1 MSKDRLVFNVHPG
14 QKEVMHFKSR
24 FKVIVAGR
32 RWGKSKLAAVSL
44 VQAAASRA
52 KSLVWYVA
60 PTYGMCKSIMWPDLI
75 EIIPKKWIRK
85 SNETIQFIELVNG
98 SRIELKG
105 CDKPDSLRGVGLHFL
120 VIDEAQDIKKETWT
134 TVLRPTLSDKQG
146 GALIIG
152 TPKGFN
158 WLYDVYQEGQKPV
171 NRKNGLWA
179 SWQFPTMTSPF
190 IPPEEIEAAKRD
202 MDEKVFNQEFNAC
215 HLPNTQV
222 RLFDGTSKAIS
233 ELKAGDKLNYLNDF
247 GGLEEIKVLDGGYTG
262 VKDVIEV
269 TLENG
274 ETFSASYNHK
284 VKNTELGQVQLKDVD
299 CLEYTPLINNFS
311 TREEKLAALVGYITG
326 DGNITKRERQN
337 GSVYYQGAVYS
348 NVKED
353 MERILADLKSCGFCP
368 NASITV
374 KKNNGVRKDG
384 YQIQFSHYDSQE
396 LVKLGTPFGPK
407 TSQEFTVPEWILYG
421 SNQVKKAYISALFGA
436 EGDSP
441 KFNAKSKTNH
451 TIKMIMCKKQGF
463 SGHKFFNQLQEMLQ
477 SLGVKATIDIKNN
490 NGYETANLYSATS
503 LESSIDF
510 FEKVGYTYACQKSV
524 KAWLAIHYYK
534 CYKQKAAQRQKI
546 VLEYL
551 SGTKVVDLVSKYN
564 ISRQVIYNL
573 IRTHKNKGI
582 INSGHD
588 FPSYQEWLANRW
600 NQEKQILKLVVVK
613 KELKPQQAVYN
624 IKVSSSDSSYVLDSG
639 LLNYNC
645 FETMTGRVYFPFD
658 RRIHTGS
665 MYKFVP
671 NKPIFVGM
679 DFNVTPMTAVILQP
693 QYNGELWAVD
703 EIVLHNSSTTE
714 MADEIERRYW
724 RYMNQISIFPDPAAN
739 YRNSSRGETDIDILR
754 QKGFKKIYF
763 RKKHPAVQDRINA
776 VNKMLKSAD
785 STVRLFIN
793 DNCKHLIDSFEQ
805 TLYKENS
812 KEVDKTQNKEH
823 ITDAI
828 GYCIEY
834 TNPVRSNI
842 HIAMSI

>member
-233 ELKAGDKLNYLNDF
+233 ELKAGDKLNYLNDS
-247 GGLEEIKVLDGGYTG
+247 GVLEEIKVLDGGYTG
-262 VKDVIEV
+262 VKDIIEV

-284 VKNTELGQVQLKDVD
+284 VKNTELGQVQLKDAEY
-299 CLEYTPLINNFS
+299 LEYTPIGISAGSRAEYYWLKNRYVMS
-311 TREEKLAALVGYITG
+311 KKQAR
-326 DGNITKRERQN
+326 NITNQ
-337 GSVYYQGAVYS
+337 SA
-348 NVKED
+348 
-353 MERILADLKSCGFCP
+353 
-368 NASITV
+368 
-374 KKNNGVRKDG
+374 
-384 YQIQFSHYDSQE
+384 
-396 LVKLGTPFGPK
+396 PFV
-407 TSQEFTVPEWILYG
+407 E
-421 SNQVKKAYISALFGA
+421 
-436 EGDSP
+436 
-441 KFNAKSKTNH
+441 
-451 TIKMIMCKKQGF
+451 
-463 SGHKFFNQLQEMLQ
+463 
-477 SLGVKATIDIKNN
+477 
-490 NGYETANLYSATS
+490 YE
-503 LESSIDF
+503 
-510 FEKVGYTYACQKSV
+510 
-524 KAWLAIHYYK
+524 
-534 CYKQKAAQRQKI
+534 
-546 VLEYL
+546 
-551 SGTKVVDLVSKYN
+551 
-564 ISRQVIYNL
+564 
-573 IRTHKNKGI
+573 
-582 INSGHD
+582 
-588 FPSYQEWLANRW
+588 EWLAQRW
-600 NQEKQILKLVVVK
+600 NKFTRTLKLLIIK
-613 KELKPQQAVYN
+613 KELKPQQEVYN
-624 IKVSSSDSSYVLDSG
+624 IKVSSPDSSYVLDSG

-665 MYKFVP
+665 MYKFAP

>member
-75 EIIPKKWIRK
+75 EIIPKKWIKK

-233 ELKAGDKLNYLNDF
+233 ELKAGDKLNYLNDS
-247 GGLEEIKVLDGGYTG
+247 GVLEEIKVLDGGYTG
-262 VKDVIEV
+262 VKDIIEV

-284 VKNTELGQVQLKDVD
+284 VKNTELGQVQLKDAEY
-299 CLEYTPLINNFS
+299 LEYTPIGISAGSRAEYYWLKNRYVMS
-311 TREEKLAALVGYITG
+311 KKQAH
-326 DGNITKRERQN
+326 NIT
-337 GSVYYQGAVYS
+337 
-348 NVKED
+348 
-353 MERILADLKSCGFCP
+353 
-368 NASITV
+368 
-374 KKNNGVRKDG
+374 
-384 YQIQFSHYDSQE
+384 SQSA
-396 LVKLGTPFGPK
+396 PFV
-407 TSQEFTVPEWILYG
+407 E
-421 SNQVKKAYISALFGA
+421 
-436 EGDSP
+436 
-441 KFNAKSKTNH
+441 
-451 TIKMIMCKKQGF
+451 
-463 SGHKFFNQLQEMLQ
+463 
-477 SLGVKATIDIKNN
+477 
-490 NGYETANLYSATS
+490 YE
-503 LESSIDF
+503 
-510 FEKVGYTYACQKSV
+510 
-524 KAWLAIHYYK
+524 
-534 CYKQKAAQRQKI
+534 
-546 VLEYL
+546 
-551 SGTKVVDLVSKYN
+551 
-564 ISRQVIYNL
+564 
-573 IRTHKNKGI
+573 
-582 INSGHD
+582 
-588 FPSYQEWLANRW
+588 EWLAQRW
-600 NQEKQILKLVVVK
+600 NKFTRTLKLLIIK
-613 KELKPQQAVYN
+613 KELKPRQEVYN

>member
-60 PTYGMCKSIMWPDLI
+60 PTYGMCKSIMWLDLI

-233 ELKAGDKLNYLNDF
+233 ELKAGDKLNYLNDS
-247 GGLEEIKVLDGGYTG
+247 GVLEEIKVLDGGYTG
-262 VKDVIEV
+262 VKDIIEV

-284 VKNTELGQVQLKDVD
+284 VKNTELGQVQLKDAEY
-299 CLEYTPLINNFS
+299 LEYTPIGIPAGSRAEYYWLKNRYVMS
-311 TREEKLAALVGYITG
+311 KKQAR
-326 DGNITKRERQN
+326 NITNQ
-337 GSVYYQGAVYS
+337 SA
-348 NVKED
+348 
-353 MERILADLKSCGFCP
+353 
-368 NASITV
+368 
-374 KKNNGVRKDG
+374 
-384 YQIQFSHYDSQE
+384 
-396 LVKLGTPFGPK
+396 PFV
-407 TSQEFTVPEWILYG
+407 E
-421 SNQVKKAYISALFGA
+421 
-436 EGDSP
+436 
-441 KFNAKSKTNH
+441 
-451 TIKMIMCKKQGF
+451 
-463 SGHKFFNQLQEMLQ
+463 
-477 SLGVKATIDIKNN
+477 
-490 NGYETANLYSATS
+490 YE
-503 LESSIDF
+503 
-510 FEKVGYTYACQKSV
+510 
-524 KAWLAIHYYK
+524 
-534 CYKQKAAQRQKI
+534 
-546 VLEYL
+546 
-551 SGTKVVDLVSKYN
+551 
-564 ISRQVIYNL
+564 
-573 IRTHKNKGI
+573 
-582 INSGHD
+582 
-588 FPSYQEWLANRW
+588 EWLAQRW
-600 NQEKQILKLVVVK
+600 NKFTRTLKLLIIK
-613 KELKPQQAVYN
+613 KELKPQQEVYN
-624 IKVSSSDSSYVLDSG
+624 IKVSSPDSSYVLDSG

-703 EIVLHNSSTTE
+703 EIFLYNSSTTE

>member
-32 RWGKSKLAAVSL
+32 RWGKSKLAAVTL

-233 ELKAGDKLNYLNDF
+233 ELKAGDKLNYLNDS
-247 GGLEEIKVLDGGYTG
+247 GVLEEIKVLDGGYTG
-262 VKDVIEV
+262 VKDIIEV

-284 VKNTELGQVQLKDVD
+284 VKNTELGQVQLKDAEY
-299 CLEYTPLINNFS
+299 LEYTPIGISAGSRAEYCWLKNRYVMS
-311 TREEKLAALVGYITG
+311 KKQAR
-326 DGNITKRERQN
+326 NITNQ
-337 GSVYYQGAVYS
+337 SA
-348 NVKED
+348 
-353 MERILADLKSCGFCP
+353 
-368 NASITV
+368 
-374 KKNNGVRKDG
+374 
-384 YQIQFSHYDSQE
+384 
-396 LVKLGTPFGPK
+396 PFV
-407 TSQEFTVPEWILYG
+407 E
-421 SNQVKKAYISALFGA
+421 
-436 EGDSP
+436 
-441 KFNAKSKTNH
+441 
-451 TIKMIMCKKQGF
+451 
-463 SGHKFFNQLQEMLQ
+463 
-477 SLGVKATIDIKNN
+477 
-490 NGYETANLYSATS
+490 YE
-503 LESSIDF
+503 
-510 FEKVGYTYACQKSV
+510 
-524 KAWLAIHYYK
+524 
-534 CYKQKAAQRQKI
+534 
-546 VLEYL
+546 
-551 SGTKVVDLVSKYN
+551 
-564 ISRQVIYNL
+564 
-573 IRTHKNKGI
+573 
-582 INSGHD
+582 
-588 FPSYQEWLANRW
+588 EWLAQRW
-600 NQEKQILKLVVVK
+600 NKFTRTLKLLIIK
-613 KELKPQQAVYN
+613 KELKPQQEVYN
-624 IKVSSSDSSYVLDSG
+624 IKVSSPDSSYVLDSG

>member
-146 GALIIG
+146 DALIIG

-233 ELKAGDKLNYLNDF
+233 ELKAGDKLNYLNDS
-247 GGLEEIKVLDGGYTG
+247 GVLEEIKVLDGGYTG
-262 VKDVIEV
+262 VKDIIEV

-284 VKNTELGQVQLKDVD
+284 VKNTELGQVQLKDAEY
-299 CLEYTPLINNFS
+299 LEYTPIGISAGSRAEYYWLKNRYVMS
-311 TREEKLAALVGYITG
+311 KKQAR
-326 DGNITKRERQN
+326 NITNQ
-337 GSVYYQGAVYS
+337 SA
-348 NVKED
+348 
-353 MERILADLKSCGFCP
+353 
-368 NASITV
+368 
-374 KKNNGVRKDG
+374 
-384 YQIQFSHYDSQE
+384 
-396 LVKLGTPFGPK
+396 PFV
-407 TSQEFTVPEWILYG
+407 E
-421 SNQVKKAYISALFGA
+421 
-436 EGDSP
+436 
-441 KFNAKSKTNH
+441 
-451 TIKMIMCKKQGF
+451 
-463 SGHKFFNQLQEMLQ
+463 
-477 SLGVKATIDIKNN
+477 
-490 NGYETANLYSATS
+490 YE
-503 LESSIDF
+503 
-510 FEKVGYTYACQKSV
+510 
-524 KAWLAIHYYK
+524 
-534 CYKQKAAQRQKI
+534 
-546 VLEYL
+546 
-551 SGTKVVDLVSKYN
+551 
-564 ISRQVIYNL
+564 
-573 IRTHKNKGI
+573 
-582 INSGHD
+582 
-588 FPSYQEWLANRW
+588 EWLAQRW
-600 NQEKQILKLVVVK
+600 NKFTRTLKLLIIK
-613 KELKPQQAVYN
+613 KELKPQQEVYN
-624 IKVSSSDSSYVLDSG
+624 IKVSSPDSSYVLDSG

>member
-60 PTYGMCKSIMWPDLI
+60 PTYGMCKSIMWSDLI

-262 VKDVIEV
+262 VKDIIEV

-274 ETFSASYNHK
+274 EIFSASYNHK
-284 VKNTELGQVQLKDVD
+284 VKNTELGQVQLKDAEY
-299 CLEYTPLINNFS
+299 LEYTPIGISAGSRAEYYWLKNRYVMS
-311 TREEKLAALVGYITG
+311 KKQAR
-326 DGNITKRERQN
+326 NITNQ
-337 GSVYYQGAVYS
+337 SA
-348 NVKED
+348 
-353 MERILADLKSCGFCP
+353 
-368 NASITV
+368 
-374 KKNNGVRKDG
+374 
-384 YQIQFSHYDSQE
+384 
-396 LVKLGTPFGPK
+396 PFV
-407 TSQEFTVPEWILYG
+407 E
-421 SNQVKKAYISALFGA
+421 
-436 EGDSP
+436 
-441 KFNAKSKTNH
+441 
-451 TIKMIMCKKQGF
+451 
-463 SGHKFFNQLQEMLQ
+463 
-477 SLGVKATIDIKNN
+477 
-490 NGYETANLYSATS
+490 YE
-503 LESSIDF
+503 
-510 FEKVGYTYACQKSV
+510 
-524 KAWLAIHYYK
+524 
-534 CYKQKAAQRQKI
+534 
-546 VLEYL
+546 
-551 SGTKVVDLVSKYN
+551 
-564 ISRQVIYNL
+564 
-573 IRTHKNKGI
+573 
-582 INSGHD
+582 
-588 FPSYQEWLANRW
+588 EWLAQRW
-600 NQEKQILKLVVVK
+600 NKFTRTLKLLIIK
-613 KELKPQQAVYN
+613 KELKPQQEVYN
-624 IKVSSSDSSYVLDSG
+624 IKVSSPDSSYVLDSG

-703 EIVLHNSSTTE
+703 EIVLHNSSTIE

>member
-75 EIIPKKWIRK
+75 EIIPKKWIKK

-233 ELKAGDKLNYLNDF
+233 ELKAGDKLNYLNDS
-247 GGLEEIKVLDGGYTG
+247 GVLEEIKVLDGGYTG
-262 VKDVIEV
+262 VKDIIEV

-284 VKNTELGQVQLKDVD
+284 VKNTELGQVQLKDAEY
-299 CLEYTPLINNFS
+299 LEYTPIGISAGSRAEYYWLKNRYVMS
-311 TREEKLAALVGYITG
+311 KKQAR
-326 DGNITKRERQN
+326 NITNQ
-337 GSVYYQGAVYS
+337 SA
-348 NVKED
+348 
-353 MERILADLKSCGFCP
+353 
-368 NASITV
+368 
-374 KKNNGVRKDG
+374 
-384 YQIQFSHYDSQE
+384 
-396 LVKLGTPFGPK
+396 PFV
-407 TSQEFTVPEWILYG
+407 E
-421 SNQVKKAYISALFGA
+421 
-436 EGDSP
+436 
-441 KFNAKSKTNH
+441 
-451 TIKMIMCKKQGF
+451 
-463 SGHKFFNQLQEMLQ
+463 
-477 SLGVKATIDIKNN
+477 
-490 NGYETANLYSATS
+490 YE
-503 LESSIDF
+503 
-510 FEKVGYTYACQKSV
+510 
-524 KAWLAIHYYK
+524 
-534 CYKQKAAQRQKI
+534 
-546 VLEYL
+546 
-551 SGTKVVDLVSKYN
+551 
-564 ISRQVIYNL
+564 
-573 IRTHKNKGI
+573 
-582 INSGHD
+582 
-588 FPSYQEWLANRW
+588 EWLAQRW
-600 NQEKQILKLVVVK
+600 NKFTRTLKLLIIK
-613 KELKPQQAVYN
+613 KELKPQQEVYN
-624 IKVSSSDSSYVLDSG
+624 IKVSSPDSSYVLDSG

>member
-75 EIIPKKWIRK
+75 EIIPKKWIKK

-262 VKDVIEV
+262 VKDIIEV

-284 VKNTELGQVQLKDVD
+284 VKNTELGQVQLKDAEY
-299 CLEYTPLINNFS
+299 LEYTPIGISAGSRAEYYWLKNRYVMS
-311 TREEKLAALVGYITG
+311 KKQAH
-326 DGNITKRERQN
+326 NIT
-337 GSVYYQGAVYS
+337 
-348 NVKED
+348 
-353 MERILADLKSCGFCP
+353 
-368 NASITV
+368 
-374 KKNNGVRKDG
+374 
-384 YQIQFSHYDSQE
+384 SQSA
-396 LVKLGTPFGPK
+396 PFV
-407 TSQEFTVPEWILYG
+407 E
-421 SNQVKKAYISALFGA
+421 
-436 EGDSP
+436 
-441 KFNAKSKTNH
+441 
-451 TIKMIMCKKQGF
+451 
-463 SGHKFFNQLQEMLQ
+463 
-477 SLGVKATIDIKNN
+477 
-490 NGYETANLYSATS
+490 YE
-503 LESSIDF
+503 
-510 FEKVGYTYACQKSV
+510 
-524 KAWLAIHYYK
+524 
-534 CYKQKAAQRQKI
+534 
-546 VLEYL
+546 
-551 SGTKVVDLVSKYN
+551 
-564 ISRQVIYNL
+564 
-573 IRTHKNKGI
+573 
-582 INSGHD
+582 
-588 FPSYQEWLANRW
+588 EWLAQRW
-600 NQEKQILKLVVVK
+600 NKFTRTLKLLIIK
-613 KELKPQQAVYN
+613 KELKPRQEVYN

>member
-233 ELKAGDKLNYLNDF
+233 ELKAGDKLNYLNDS
-247 GGLEEIKVLDGGYTG
+247 GVLEEIKVLDGGYTG
-262 VKDVIEV
+262 VKDIIEV

-284 VKNTELGQVQLKDVD
+284 VKNTELGQVQLKDAEY
-299 CLEYTPLINNFS
+299 LEYTPIGISAGSRAEYYWLKNRYVMS
-311 TREEKLAALVGYITG
+311 KKQAR
-326 DGNITKRERQN
+326 NITNQ
-337 GSVYYQGAVYS
+337 SA
-348 NVKED
+348 
-353 MERILADLKSCGFCP
+353 
-368 NASITV
+368 
-374 KKNNGVRKDG
+374 
-384 YQIQFSHYDSQE
+384 
-396 LVKLGTPFGPK
+396 PFV
-407 TSQEFTVPEWILYG
+407 E
-421 SNQVKKAYISALFGA
+421 
-436 EGDSP
+436 
-441 KFNAKSKTNH
+441 
-451 TIKMIMCKKQGF
+451 
-463 SGHKFFNQLQEMLQ
+463 
-477 SLGVKATIDIKNN
+477 
-490 NGYETANLYSATS
+490 YE
-503 LESSIDF
+503 
-510 FEKVGYTYACQKSV
+510 
-524 KAWLAIHYYK
+524 
-534 CYKQKAAQRQKI
+534 
-546 VLEYL
+546 
-551 SGTKVVDLVSKYN
+551 
-564 ISRQVIYNL
+564 
-573 IRTHKNKGI
+573 
-582 INSGHD
+582 
-588 FPSYQEWLANRW
+588 EWLAQRW
-600 NQEKQILKLVVVK
+600 NKFTRTLKLLIIK
-613 KELKPQQAVYN
+613 KELKPQQEVYN
-624 IKVSSSDSSYVLDSG
+624 IKVSSPDSSYVLDSG

-703 EIVLHNSSTTE
+703 EIVLHNSSTIE

>member
-120 VIDEAQDIKKETWT
+120 VIDEAQDVKKETWT

-233 ELKAGDKLNYLNDF
+233 ELKAGDKLNYLNDS
-247 GGLEEIKVLDGGYTG
+247 GVLEEIKVLDGGYTG
-262 VKDVIEV
+262 VKDIIEV

-284 VKNTELGQVQLKDVD
+284 VKNTELGQVQLKDAEY
-299 CLEYTPLINNFS
+299 LEYTPIGISAGSRAEYYWLKNRYVMS
-311 TREEKLAALVGYITG
+311 KKQAR
-326 DGNITKRERQN
+326 NITNQ
-337 GSVYYQGAVYS
+337 SA
-348 NVKED
+348 
-353 MERILADLKSCGFCP
+353 
-368 NASITV
+368 
-374 KKNNGVRKDG
+374 
-384 YQIQFSHYDSQE
+384 
-396 LVKLGTPFGPK
+396 PFV
-407 TSQEFTVPEWILYG
+407 E
-421 SNQVKKAYISALFGA
+421 
-436 EGDSP
+436 
-441 KFNAKSKTNH
+441 
-451 TIKMIMCKKQGF
+451 
-463 SGHKFFNQLQEMLQ
+463 
-477 SLGVKATIDIKNN
+477 
-490 NGYETANLYSATS
+490 YE
-503 LESSIDF
+503 
-510 FEKVGYTYACQKSV
+510 
-524 KAWLAIHYYK
+524 
-534 CYKQKAAQRQKI
+534 
-546 VLEYL
+546 
-551 SGTKVVDLVSKYN
+551 
-564 ISRQVIYNL
+564 
-573 IRTHKNKGI
+573 
-582 INSGHD
+582 
-588 FPSYQEWLANRW
+588 EWLAQRW
-600 NQEKQILKLVVVK
+600 NKFTRTLKLLIIK
-613 KELKPQQAVYN
+613 KELKPQQEVYN
-624 IKVSSSDSSYVLDSG
+624 IKVSSPDSSYVLDSG

>member
-233 ELKAGDKLNYLNDF
+233 ELKAGDKLNYLNDS
-247 GGLEEIKVLDGGYTG
+247 GVLEEIKVLDGGYTG
-262 VKDVIEV
+262 VKDIIEV

-274 ETFSASYNHK
+274 EIFSASYNHK
-284 VKNTELGQVQLKDVD
+284 VKNTELGQVQLKDAEY
-299 CLEYTPLINNFS
+299 LEYTPIGISAGSRAEYYWLKNRYVMS
-311 TREEKLAALVGYITG
+311 KKQAR
-326 DGNITKRERQN
+326 NITNQ
-337 GSVYYQGAVYS
+337 SA
-348 NVKED
+348 
-353 MERILADLKSCGFCP
+353 
-368 NASITV
+368 
-374 KKNNGVRKDG
+374 
-384 YQIQFSHYDSQE
+384 
-396 LVKLGTPFGPK
+396 PFV
-407 TSQEFTVPEWILYG
+407 E
-421 SNQVKKAYISALFGA
+421 
-436 EGDSP
+436 
-441 KFNAKSKTNH
+441 
-451 TIKMIMCKKQGF
+451 
-463 SGHKFFNQLQEMLQ
+463 
-477 SLGVKATIDIKNN
+477 
-490 NGYETANLYSATS
+490 YE
-503 LESSIDF
+503 
-510 FEKVGYTYACQKSV
+510 
-524 KAWLAIHYYK
+524 
-534 CYKQKAAQRQKI
+534 
-546 VLEYL
+546 
-551 SGTKVVDLVSKYN
+551 
-564 ISRQVIYNL
+564 
-573 IRTHKNKGI
+573 
-582 INSGHD
+582 
-588 FPSYQEWLANRW
+588 EWLAQRW
-600 NQEKQILKLVVVK
+600 NKFTRTLKLLIIK
-613 KELKPQQAVYN
+613 KELKPQQEVYN
-624 IKVSSSDSSYVLDSG
+624 IKVSSPDSSYVLDSG

>member
-233 ELKAGDKLNYLNDF
+233 ELKAGDKLNYLNDS
-247 GGLEEIKVLDGGYTG
+247 GVLEEIKVLDGGYTG
-262 VKDVIEV
+262 VKDIIEV

-284 VKNTELGQVQLKDVD
+284 VKNTELGQVQLKDAEY
-299 CLEYTPLINNFS
+299 LEYTPIGISAGSRAEYYWLKNRYVMS
-311 TREEKLAALVGYITG
+311 KKQAH
-326 DGNITKRERQN
+326 NIT
-337 GSVYYQGAVYS
+337 
-348 NVKED
+348 
-353 MERILADLKSCGFCP
+353 
-368 NASITV
+368 
-374 KKNNGVRKDG
+374 
-384 YQIQFSHYDSQE
+384 SQSA
-396 LVKLGTPFGPK
+396 PFV
-407 TSQEFTVPEWILYG
+407 E
-421 SNQVKKAYISALFGA
+421 
-436 EGDSP
+436 
-441 KFNAKSKTNH
+441 
-451 TIKMIMCKKQGF
+451 
-463 SGHKFFNQLQEMLQ
+463 
-477 SLGVKATIDIKNN
+477 
-490 NGYETANLYSATS
+490 YE
-503 LESSIDF
+503 
-510 FEKVGYTYACQKSV
+510 
-524 KAWLAIHYYK
+524 
-534 CYKQKAAQRQKI
+534 
-546 VLEYL
+546 
-551 SGTKVVDLVSKYN
+551 
-564 ISRQVIYNL
+564 
-573 IRTHKNKGI
+573 
-582 INSGHD
+582 
-588 FPSYQEWLANRW
+588 EWLAQRW
-600 NQEKQILKLVVVK
+600 NKFTRTLKLLIIK
-613 KELKPQQAVYN
+613 KELKPRQEVYN

-671 NKPIFVGM
+671 NKSIFVGM

>member
-233 ELKAGDKLNYLNDF
+233 ELKAGDKLNYLNDS
-247 GGLEEIKVLDGGYTG
+247 GVLEEIKVLDGGYTG
-262 VKDVIEV
+262 VKDIIEV

-284 VKNTELGQVQLKDVD
+284 VKNTELGQVQLKDAEY
-299 CLEYTPLINNFS
+299 LEYTPIGISAGSRAEYYWLKNRYVMS
-311 TREEKLAALVGYITG
+311 KKQAR
-326 DGNITKRERQN
+326 NITNQ
-337 GSVYYQGAVYS
+337 SA
-348 NVKED
+348 
-353 MERILADLKSCGFCP
+353 
-368 NASITV
+368 
-374 KKNNGVRKDG
+374 
-384 YQIQFSHYDSQE
+384 
-396 LVKLGTPFGPK
+396 PFV
-407 TSQEFTVPEWILYG
+407 E
-421 SNQVKKAYISALFGA
+421 
-436 EGDSP
+436 
-441 KFNAKSKTNH
+441 
-451 TIKMIMCKKQGF
+451 
-463 SGHKFFNQLQEMLQ
+463 
-477 SLGVKATIDIKNN
+477 
-490 NGYETANLYSATS
+490 YE
-503 LESSIDF
+503 
-510 FEKVGYTYACQKSV
+510 
-524 KAWLAIHYYK
+524 
-534 CYKQKAAQRQKI
+534 
-546 VLEYL
+546 
-551 SGTKVVDLVSKYN
+551 
-564 ISRQVIYNL
+564 
-573 IRTHKNKGI
+573 
-582 INSGHD
+582 
-588 FPSYQEWLANRW
+588 EWLAQRW
-600 NQEKQILKLVVVK
+600 NKFTRTLKLLIIK
-613 KELKPQQAVYN
+613 KELKPQQEVYN
-624 IKVSSSDSSYVLDSG
+624 IKVSSPDSSYVLDSG

>member
-233 ELKAGDKLNYLNDF
+233 ELKAGDKLNYLNDS
-247 GGLEEIKVLDGGYTG
+247 GVLEEIKVLDGGYTG
-262 VKDVIEV
+262 VKDIIEV

-284 VKNTELGQVQLKDVD
+284 VKNTELGQVQLKDAEY
-299 CLEYTPLINNFS
+299 LEYTPIGISAGSRAEYCWLKNRYVMS
-311 TREEKLAALVGYITG
+311 KKQAR
-326 DGNITKRERQN
+326 NITNQ
-337 GSVYYQGAVYS
+337 SA
-348 NVKED
+348 
-353 MERILADLKSCGFCP
+353 
-368 NASITV
+368 
-374 KKNNGVRKDG
+374 
-384 YQIQFSHYDSQE
+384 
-396 LVKLGTPFGPK
+396 PFV
-407 TSQEFTVPEWILYG
+407 E
-421 SNQVKKAYISALFGA
+421 
-436 EGDSP
+436 
-441 KFNAKSKTNH
+441 
-451 TIKMIMCKKQGF
+451 
-463 SGHKFFNQLQEMLQ
+463 
-477 SLGVKATIDIKNN
+477 
-490 NGYETANLYSATS
+490 YE
-503 LESSIDF
+503 
-510 FEKVGYTYACQKSV
+510 
-524 KAWLAIHYYK
+524 
-534 CYKQKAAQRQKI
+534 
-546 VLEYL
+546 
-551 SGTKVVDLVSKYN
+551 
-564 ISRQVIYNL
+564 
-573 IRTHKNKGI
+573 
-582 INSGHD
+582 
-588 FPSYQEWLANRW
+588 EWLAQRW
-600 NQEKQILKLVVVK
+600 NKFTRTLKLLIIK
-613 KELKPQQAVYN
+613 KELKPQQEVYN
-624 IKVSSSDSSYVLDSG
+624 IKVSSPDSSYVLDSG

-793 DNCKHLIDSFEQ
+793 DNCKHLFDSFEQ
-805 TLYKENS
+805 SLYKENS
-812 KEVDKTQNKEH
+812 KDVDMTQNKEH

-834 TNPVRSNI
+834 TIPVRSNI

>member
-60 PTYGMCKSIMWPDLI
+60 PTYGMCKSIMWPDLV

-233 ELKAGDKLNYLNDF
+233 ELKAGDKLNYLNDS
-247 GGLEEIKVLDGGYTG
+247 GVLEEIKVLDGGYTG
-262 VKDVIEV
+262 VKDIIEV

-284 VKNTELGQVQLKDVD
+284 VKNTELGQVQLKDAEY
-299 CLEYTPLINNFS
+299 LEYTPIGISAGSRAEYCWLKNRYVMS
-311 TREEKLAALVGYITG
+311 KKQAR
-326 DGNITKRERQN
+326 NITNQ
-337 GSVYYQGAVYS
+337 SA
-348 NVKED
+348 
-353 MERILADLKSCGFCP
+353 
-368 NASITV
+368 
-374 KKNNGVRKDG
+374 
-384 YQIQFSHYDSQE
+384 
-396 LVKLGTPFGPK
+396 PFV
-407 TSQEFTVPEWILYG
+407 E
-421 SNQVKKAYISALFGA
+421 
-436 EGDSP
+436 
-441 KFNAKSKTNH
+441 
-451 TIKMIMCKKQGF
+451 
-463 SGHKFFNQLQEMLQ
+463 
-477 SLGVKATIDIKNN
+477 
-490 NGYETANLYSATS
+490 YE
-503 LESSIDF
+503 
-510 FEKVGYTYACQKSV
+510 
-524 KAWLAIHYYK
+524 
-534 CYKQKAAQRQKI
+534 
-546 VLEYL
+546 
-551 SGTKVVDLVSKYN
+551 
-564 ISRQVIYNL
+564 
-573 IRTHKNKGI
+573 
-582 INSGHD
+582 
-588 FPSYQEWLANRW
+588 EWLAQRW
-600 NQEKQILKLVVVK
+600 NKFTRTLKLLIIK
-613 KELKPQQAVYN
+613 KELKPQQEVYN
-624 IKVSSSDSSYVLDSG
+624 IKVSSPDSSYVLDSG

>member
-1 MSKDRLVFNVHPG
+1 M
-14 QKEVMHFKSR
+14 
-24 FKVIVAGR
+24 I
-32 RWGKSKLAAVSL
+32 LAF
-44 VQAAASRA
+44 
-52 KSLVWYVA
+52 W
-60 PTYGMCKSIMWPDLI
+60 
-75 EIIPKKWIRK
+75 
-85 SNETIQFIELVNG
+85 
-98 SRIELKG
+98 
-105 CDKPDSLRGVGLHFL
+105 
-120 VIDEAQDIKKETWT
+120 
-134 TVLRPTLSDKQG
+134 
-146 GALIIG
+146 
-152 TPKGFN
+152 
-158 WLYDVYQEGQKPV
+158 
-171 NRKNGLWA
+171 
-179 SWQFPTMTSPF
+179 
-190 IPPEEIEAAKRD
+190 
-202 MDEKVFNQEFNAC
+202 
-215 HLPNTQV
+215 
-222 RLFDGTSKAIS
+222 
-233 ELKAGDKLNYLNDF
+233 
-247 GGLEEIKVLDGGYTG
+247 DGGYTG
-262 VKDVIEV
+262 VKDIIEV

-284 VKNTELGQVQLKDVD
+284 VKNTELGQVQLKDAEY
-299 CLEYTPLINNFS
+299 LEYTPIGISAGSRAEYYWLKNRYVMS
-311 TREEKLAALVGYITG
+311 KKQAH
-326 DGNITKRERQN
+326 NIT
-337 GSVYYQGAVYS
+337 
-348 NVKED
+348 
-353 MERILADLKSCGFCP
+353 
-368 NASITV
+368 
-374 KKNNGVRKDG
+374 
-384 YQIQFSHYDSQE
+384 SQSA
-396 LVKLGTPFGPK
+396 PFV
-407 TSQEFTVPEWILYG
+407 E
-421 SNQVKKAYISALFGA
+421 
-436 EGDSP
+436 
-441 KFNAKSKTNH
+441 
-451 TIKMIMCKKQGF
+451 
-463 SGHKFFNQLQEMLQ
+463 
-477 SLGVKATIDIKNN
+477 
-490 NGYETANLYSATS
+490 YE
-503 LESSIDF
+503 
-510 FEKVGYTYACQKSV
+510 
-524 KAWLAIHYYK
+524 
-534 CYKQKAAQRQKI
+534 
-546 VLEYL
+546 
-551 SGTKVVDLVSKYN
+551 
-564 ISRQVIYNL
+564 
-573 IRTHKNKGI
+573 
-582 INSGHD
+582 
-588 FPSYQEWLANRW
+588 EWLAQRW
-600 NQEKQILKLVVVK
+600 NKFTRTLKLLIIK
-613 KELKPQQAVYN
+613 KELKPRQEVYN

>member
-233 ELKAGDKLNYLNDF
+233 ELKAGDKLNYLNDS
-247 GGLEEIKVLDGGYTG
+247 GVLEEIKVLDGGYTG
-262 VKDVIEV
+262 VKDIIEV

-284 VKNTELGQVQLKDVD
+284 VKNTELGQVQLKDAEY
-299 CLEYTPLINNFS
+299 LEYTPIGISAGSRAEYCWLKNRYVMS
-311 TREEKLAALVGYITG
+311 KKQAR
-326 DGNITKRERQN
+326 NITNQ
-337 GSVYYQGAVYS
+337 SA
-348 NVKED
+348 
-353 MERILADLKSCGFCP
+353 
-368 NASITV
+368 
-374 KKNNGVRKDG
+374 
-384 YQIQFSHYDSQE
+384 
-396 LVKLGTPFGPK
+396 PFV
-407 TSQEFTVPEWILYG
+407 E
-421 SNQVKKAYISALFGA
+421 
-436 EGDSP
+436 
-441 KFNAKSKTNH
+441 
-451 TIKMIMCKKQGF
+451 
-463 SGHKFFNQLQEMLQ
+463 
-477 SLGVKATIDIKNN
+477 
-490 NGYETANLYSATS
+490 YE
-503 LESSIDF
+503 
-510 FEKVGYTYACQKSV
+510 
-524 KAWLAIHYYK
+524 
-534 CYKQKAAQRQKI
+534 
-546 VLEYL
+546 
-551 SGTKVVDLVSKYN
+551 
-564 ISRQVIYNL
+564 
-573 IRTHKNKGI
+573 
-582 INSGHD
+582 
-588 FPSYQEWLANRW
+588 EWLAQRW
-600 NQEKQILKLVVVK
+600 NKFTRTLKLLIIK
-613 KELKPQQAVYN
+613 KELKPQQEVYN
-624 IKVSSSDSSYVLDSG
+624 IKVSSPDSSYVLDSG

>member
-233 ELKAGDKLNYLNDF
+233 ELKAGDKLNYLNDS
-247 GGLEEIKVLDGGYTG
+247 GVLEEIKVLDGGYTG
-262 VKDVIEV
+262 VKDIIEV

-284 VKNTELGQVQLKDVD
+284 VKNTELGQVQLKDAEY
-299 CLEYTPLINNFS
+299 LEYTPIGISAGSRAEYCWLKNRYVMS
-311 TREEKLAALVGYITG
+311 KKQAC
-326 DGNITKRERQN
+326 NITNQ
-337 GSVYYQGAVYS
+337 SA
-348 NVKED
+348 
-353 MERILADLKSCGFCP
+353 
-368 NASITV
+368 
-374 KKNNGVRKDG
+374 
-384 YQIQFSHYDSQE
+384 
-396 LVKLGTPFGPK
+396 PFV
-407 TSQEFTVPEWILYG
+407 E
-421 SNQVKKAYISALFGA
+421 
-436 EGDSP
+436 
-441 KFNAKSKTNH
+441 
-451 TIKMIMCKKQGF
+451 
-463 SGHKFFNQLQEMLQ
+463 
-477 SLGVKATIDIKNN
+477 
-490 NGYETANLYSATS
+490 YE
-503 LESSIDF
+503 
-510 FEKVGYTYACQKSV
+510 
-524 KAWLAIHYYK
+524 
-534 CYKQKAAQRQKI
+534 
-546 VLEYL
+546 
-551 SGTKVVDLVSKYN
+551 
-564 ISRQVIYNL
+564 
-573 IRTHKNKGI
+573 
-582 INSGHD
+582 
-588 FPSYQEWLANRW
+588 EWLAQRW
-600 NQEKQILKLVVVK
+600 NKFTRTLKLLIIK
-613 KELKPQQAVYN
+613 KELKPQQEVYN
-624 IKVSSSDSSYVLDSG
+624 IKVSSPDSSYVLDSG

>member
-1 MSKDRLVFNVHPG
+1 
-14 QKEVMHFKSR
+14 MHFKSR

-75 EIIPKKWIRK
+75 EIIPKKWIKK

-233 ELKAGDKLNYLNDF
+233 ELKAGDKLNYLNDS
-247 GGLEEIKVLDGGYTG
+247 GVLEEIKVLDGGYTG
-262 VKDVIEV
+262 VKDIIEV

-284 VKNTELGQVQLKDVD
+284 VKNTELGQVQLKDAEY
-299 CLEYTPLINNFS
+299 LEYTPIGISAGSRAEYYWLKNRYVMS
-311 TREEKLAALVGYITG
+311 KKQAH
-326 DGNITKRERQN
+326 NIT
-337 GSVYYQGAVYS
+337 
-348 NVKED
+348 
-353 MERILADLKSCGFCP
+353 
-368 NASITV
+368 
-374 KKNNGVRKDG
+374 
-384 YQIQFSHYDSQE
+384 SQSA
-396 LVKLGTPFGPK
+396 PFV
-407 TSQEFTVPEWILYG
+407 E
-421 SNQVKKAYISALFGA
+421 
-436 EGDSP
+436 
-441 KFNAKSKTNH
+441 
-451 TIKMIMCKKQGF
+451 
-463 SGHKFFNQLQEMLQ
+463 
-477 SLGVKATIDIKNN
+477 
-490 NGYETANLYSATS
+490 YE
-503 LESSIDF
+503 
-510 FEKVGYTYACQKSV
+510 
-524 KAWLAIHYYK
+524 
-534 CYKQKAAQRQKI
+534 
-546 VLEYL
+546 
-551 SGTKVVDLVSKYN
+551 
-564 ISRQVIYNL
+564 
-573 IRTHKNKGI
+573 
-582 INSGHD
+582 
-588 FPSYQEWLANRW
+588 EWLAQRW
-600 NQEKQILKLVVVK
+600 NKFTRTLKLLIIK
-613 KELKPQQAVYN
+613 KELKPRQEVYN

>member
-1 MSKDRLVFNVHPG
+1 MSKDRLVFNIHPG

-233 ELKAGDKLNYLNDF
+233 ELKAGDKLNYLNDS
-247 GGLEEIKVLDGGYTG
+247 GVLEEIKVLDGGYTG
-262 VKDVIEV
+262 VKDIIEV

-284 VKNTELGQVQLKDVD
+284 VKNTELGQVQLKDAEY
-299 CLEYTPLINNFS
+299 LEYTPIGISAGSRAEYCWLKNRYVMS
-311 TREEKLAALVGYITG
+311 KKQAR
-326 DGNITKRERQN
+326 NITNQ
-337 GSVYYQGAVYS
+337 SA
-348 NVKED
+348 
-353 MERILADLKSCGFCP
+353 
-368 NASITV
+368 
-374 KKNNGVRKDG
+374 
-384 YQIQFSHYDSQE
+384 
-396 LVKLGTPFGPK
+396 PFV
-407 TSQEFTVPEWILYG
+407 E
-421 SNQVKKAYISALFGA
+421 
-436 EGDSP
+436 
-441 KFNAKSKTNH
+441 
-451 TIKMIMCKKQGF
+451 
-463 SGHKFFNQLQEMLQ
+463 
-477 SLGVKATIDIKNN
+477 
-490 NGYETANLYSATS
+490 YE
-503 LESSIDF
+503 
-510 FEKVGYTYACQKSV
+510 
-524 KAWLAIHYYK
+524 
-534 CYKQKAAQRQKI
+534 
-546 VLEYL
+546 
-551 SGTKVVDLVSKYN
+551 
-564 ISRQVIYNL
+564 
-573 IRTHKNKGI
+573 
-582 INSGHD
+582 
-588 FPSYQEWLANRW
+588 EWLAQRW
-600 NQEKQILKLVVVK
+600 NKFTRTLKLLIIK
-613 KELKPQQAVYN
+613 KELKPQQEVYN
-624 IKVSSSDSSYVLDSG
+624 IKVSSPDSSYVLDSG

>member
-1 MSKDRLVFNVHPG
+1 M
-14 QKEVMHFKSR
+14 
-24 FKVIVAGR
+24 
-32 RWGKSKLAAVSL
+32 
-44 VQAAASRA
+44 
-52 KSLVWYVA
+52 
-60 PTYGMCKSIMWPDLI
+60 
-75 EIIPKKWIRK
+75 
-85 SNETIQFIELVNG
+85 
-98 SRIELKG
+98 
-105 CDKPDSLRGVGLHFL
+105 

-233 ELKAGDKLNYLNDF
+233 ELKAGDKLNYLNDS
-247 GGLEEIKVLDGGYTG
+247 GVLEEIKVLDGGYTG
-262 VKDVIEV
+262 VKDIIEV

-284 VKNTELGQVQLKDVD
+284 VKNTELGQVQLKDAEY
-299 CLEYTPLINNFS
+299 LEYTPIGISAGSRAEYCWLKNRYVMS
-311 TREEKLAALVGYITG
+311 KKQAR
-326 DGNITKRERQN
+326 NITNQ
-337 GSVYYQGAVYS
+337 SA
-348 NVKED
+348 
-353 MERILADLKSCGFCP
+353 
-368 NASITV
+368 
-374 KKNNGVRKDG
+374 
-384 YQIQFSHYDSQE
+384 
-396 LVKLGTPFGPK
+396 PFV
-407 TSQEFTVPEWILYG
+407 E
-421 SNQVKKAYISALFGA
+421 
-436 EGDSP
+436 
-441 KFNAKSKTNH
+441 
-451 TIKMIMCKKQGF
+451 
-463 SGHKFFNQLQEMLQ
+463 
-477 SLGVKATIDIKNN
+477 
-490 NGYETANLYSATS
+490 YE
-503 LESSIDF
+503 
-510 FEKVGYTYACQKSV
+510 
-524 KAWLAIHYYK
+524 
-534 CYKQKAAQRQKI
+534 
-546 VLEYL
+546 
-551 SGTKVVDLVSKYN
+551 
-564 ISRQVIYNL
+564 
-573 IRTHKNKGI
+573 
-582 INSGHD
+582 
-588 FPSYQEWLANRW
+588 EWLAQRW
-600 NQEKQILKLVVVK
+600 NKFTRTLKLLIIK
-613 KELKPQQAVYN
+613 KELKPQQEVYN
-624 IKVSSSDSSYVLDSG
+624 IKVSSPDSSYVLDSG

>member
-233 ELKAGDKLNYLNDF
+233 ELKAGDKLNYLNDS
-247 GGLEEIKVLDGGYTG
+247 GVLEEIKVLDGGYTG
-262 VKDVIEV
+262 VKDIIEV

-299 CLEYTPLINNFS
+299 CLEYTPIGISAGSRAEYYWLKNRYVMS
-311 TREEKLAALVGYITG
+311 KKQAR
-326 DGNITKRERQN
+326 NITNQ
-337 GSVYYQGAVYS
+337 SA
-348 NVKED
+348 
-353 MERILADLKSCGFCP
+353 
-368 NASITV
+368 
-374 KKNNGVRKDG
+374 
-384 YQIQFSHYDSQE
+384 
-396 LVKLGTPFGPK
+396 PFV
-407 TSQEFTVPEWILYG
+407 E
-421 SNQVKKAYISALFGA
+421 
-436 EGDSP
+436 
-441 KFNAKSKTNH
+441 
-451 TIKMIMCKKQGF
+451 
-463 SGHKFFNQLQEMLQ
+463 
-477 SLGVKATIDIKNN
+477 
-490 NGYETANLYSATS
+490 YE
-503 LESSIDF
+503 
-510 FEKVGYTYACQKSV
+510 
-524 KAWLAIHYYK
+524 
-534 CYKQKAAQRQKI
+534 
-546 VLEYL
+546 
-551 SGTKVVDLVSKYN
+551 
-564 ISRQVIYNL
+564 
-573 IRTHKNKGI
+573 
-582 INSGHD
+582 
-588 FPSYQEWLANRW
+588 EWLAQRW
-600 NQEKQILKLVVVK
+600 NKFTRTLKLLIIK
-613 KELKPQQAVYN
+613 KELKPQQEVYN
-624 IKVSSSDSSYVLDSG
+624 IKVSSPDSSYVLDSG

>member
-60 PTYGMCKSIMWPDLI
+60 PTYGMCKSIMWSDLI

-233 ELKAGDKLNYLNDF
+233 ELKAGDKLNYLNDS
-247 GGLEEIKVLDGGYTG
+247 GVLEEIKVLDGGYTG
-262 VKDVIEV
+262 VKDIIEV

-284 VKNTELGQVQLKDVD
+284 VKNTELGQVQLKDAEY
-299 CLEYTPLINNFS
+299 LEYTPIGISAGSRAEYYWLKNRYVMS
-311 TREEKLAALVGYITG
+311 KKQAR
-326 DGNITKRERQN
+326 NITNQ
-337 GSVYYQGAVYS
+337 SA
-348 NVKED
+348 
-353 MERILADLKSCGFCP
+353 
-368 NASITV
+368 
-374 KKNNGVRKDG
+374 
-384 YQIQFSHYDSQE
+384 
-396 LVKLGTPFGPK
+396 PFV
-407 TSQEFTVPEWILYG
+407 E
-421 SNQVKKAYISALFGA
+421 
-436 EGDSP
+436 
-441 KFNAKSKTNH
+441 
-451 TIKMIMCKKQGF
+451 
-463 SGHKFFNQLQEMLQ
+463 
-477 SLGVKATIDIKNN
+477 
-490 NGYETANLYSATS
+490 YE
-503 LESSIDF
+503 
-510 FEKVGYTYACQKSV
+510 
-524 KAWLAIHYYK
+524 
-534 CYKQKAAQRQKI
+534 
-546 VLEYL
+546 
-551 SGTKVVDLVSKYN
+551 
-564 ISRQVIYNL
+564 
-573 IRTHKNKGI
+573 
-582 INSGHD
+582 
-588 FPSYQEWLANRW
+588 EWLAQRW
-600 NQEKQILKLVVVK
+600 NKFTRTLKLLIIK
-613 KELKPQQAVYN
+613 KELKPQQEVYN
-624 IKVSSSDSSYVLDSG
+624 IKVSSPDSSYVLDSG

>member
-32 RWGKSKLAAVSL
+32 RWGKSKLAAVTL

-75 EIIPKKWIRK
+75 EIIPKKWIKK

-233 ELKAGDKLNYLNDF
+233 ELKAGDKLNYLNDS
-247 GGLEEIKVLDGGYTG
+247 GVLEEIKVLDGGYTG
-262 VKDVIEV
+262 VKDIIEV

-284 VKNTELGQVQLKDVD
+284 VKNTELGQVQLKDAEY
-299 CLEYTPLINNFS
+299 LEYTPIGISAGSRAEYYWLKNRYVMS
-311 TREEKLAALVGYITG
+311 KKQAH
-326 DGNITKRERQN
+326 NIT
-337 GSVYYQGAVYS
+337 
-348 NVKED
+348 
-353 MERILADLKSCGFCP
+353 
-368 NASITV
+368 
-374 KKNNGVRKDG
+374 
-384 YQIQFSHYDSQE
+384 SQSA
-396 LVKLGTPFGPK
+396 PFV
-407 TSQEFTVPEWILYG
+407 E
-421 SNQVKKAYISALFGA
+421 
-436 EGDSP
+436 
-441 KFNAKSKTNH
+441 
-451 TIKMIMCKKQGF
+451 
-463 SGHKFFNQLQEMLQ
+463 
-477 SLGVKATIDIKNN
+477 
-490 NGYETANLYSATS
+490 YE
-503 LESSIDF
+503 
-510 FEKVGYTYACQKSV
+510 
-524 KAWLAIHYYK
+524 
-534 CYKQKAAQRQKI
+534 
-546 VLEYL
+546 
-551 SGTKVVDLVSKYN
+551 
-564 ISRQVIYNL
+564 
-573 IRTHKNKGI
+573 
-582 INSGHD
+582 
-588 FPSYQEWLANRW
+588 EWLAQRW
-600 NQEKQILKLVVVK
+600 NKFTRTLKLLIIK
-613 KELKPQQAVYN
+613 KELKPQQEVYN
-624 IKVSSSDSSYVLDSG
+624 IKVSSPDSSYVLDSG

>member
-233 ELKAGDKLNYLNDF
+233 ELKAGDKLNYLNDS
-247 GGLEEIKVLDGGYTG
+247 GVLEEIKVLDGGYTG
-262 VKDVIEV
+262 VKDIIEV

-284 VKNTELGQVQLKDVD
+284 VKNTELGQVQLKDAEY
-299 CLEYTPLINNFS
+299 LEYTPIGISAGSRAEYYWLKNRYVMS
-311 TREEKLAALVGYITG
+311 KKQAR
-326 DGNITKRERQN
+326 NITNQ
-337 GSVYYQGAVYS
+337 SA
-348 NVKED
+348 
-353 MERILADLKSCGFCP
+353 
-368 NASITV
+368 
-374 KKNNGVRKDG
+374 
-384 YQIQFSHYDSQE
+384 
-396 LVKLGTPFGPK
+396 PFV
-407 TSQEFTVPEWILYG
+407 E
-421 SNQVKKAYISALFGA
+421 
-436 EGDSP
+436 
-441 KFNAKSKTNH
+441 
-451 TIKMIMCKKQGF
+451 
-463 SGHKFFNQLQEMLQ
+463 
-477 SLGVKATIDIKNN
+477 
-490 NGYETANLYSATS
+490 YE
-503 LESSIDF
+503 
-510 FEKVGYTYACQKSV
+510 
-524 KAWLAIHYYK
+524 
-534 CYKQKAAQRQKI
+534 
-546 VLEYL
+546 
-551 SGTKVVDLVSKYN
+551 
-564 ISRQVIYNL
+564 
-573 IRTHKNKGI
+573 
-582 INSGHD
+582 
-588 FPSYQEWLANRW
+588 EWLAQRW
-600 NQEKQILKLVVVK
+600 NKFTRTLKLLIIK
-613 KELKPQQAVYN
+613 KELKPQQEVYN
-624 IKVSSSDSSYVLDSG
+624 IKVSSPDSSYVLDSG

-671 NKPIFVGM
+671 SKPIFVGM

>member
-1 MSKDRLVFNVHPG
+1 MSKDRLVFNVHSG

-233 ELKAGDKLNYLNDF
+233 ELKAGDKLNYLNDS
-247 GGLEEIKVLDGGYTG
+247 GVLEEIKVLDGGYTG
-262 VKDVIEV
+262 VKDIIEV

-284 VKNTELGQVQLKDVD
+284 VKNTELGQVQLKDAEY
-299 CLEYTPLINNFS
+299 LEYTPIGISAGSRAEYCWLKNRYVMS
-311 TREEKLAALVGYITG
+311 KKQAR
-326 DGNITKRERQN
+326 NITNQ
-337 GSVYYQGAVYS
+337 SA
-348 NVKED
+348 
-353 MERILADLKSCGFCP
+353 
-368 NASITV
+368 
-374 KKNNGVRKDG
+374 
-384 YQIQFSHYDSQE
+384 
-396 LVKLGTPFGPK
+396 PFV
-407 TSQEFTVPEWILYG
+407 E
-421 SNQVKKAYISALFGA
+421 
-436 EGDSP
+436 
-441 KFNAKSKTNH
+441 
-451 TIKMIMCKKQGF
+451 
-463 SGHKFFNQLQEMLQ
+463 
-477 SLGVKATIDIKNN
+477 
-490 NGYETANLYSATS
+490 YE
-503 LESSIDF
+503 
-510 FEKVGYTYACQKSV
+510 
-524 KAWLAIHYYK
+524 
-534 CYKQKAAQRQKI
+534 
-546 VLEYL
+546 
-551 SGTKVVDLVSKYN
+551 
-564 ISRQVIYNL
+564 
-573 IRTHKNKGI
+573 
-582 INSGHD
+582 
-588 FPSYQEWLANRW
+588 EWLAQRW
-600 NQEKQILKLVVVK
+600 NKFTRTLKLLIIK
-613 KELKPQQAVYN
+613 KELKPQQEVYN
-624 IKVSSSDSSYVLDSG
+624 IKVSSPDSSYVLDSG

-671 NKPIFVGM
+671 SKPIFVGM

-739 YRNSSRGETDIDILR
+739 YRSSSRGETDIDILR

>member
-32 RWGKSKLAAVSL
+32 RWGKSKLAAVTL

-233 ELKAGDKLNYLNDF
+233 ELKAGDKLNYLNDS
-247 GGLEEIKVLDGGYTG
+247 GVLEEIKVLDGGYTG
-262 VKDVIEV
+262 VKDIIEV

-284 VKNTELGQVQLKDVD
+284 VKNTELGQVQLKDAEY
-299 CLEYTPLINNFS
+299 LEYTPIGISAGSRAEYYWLKNRYVMS
-311 TREEKLAALVGYITG
+311 KKQAR
-326 DGNITKRERQN
+326 NITNQ
-337 GSVYYQGAVYS
+337 SA
-348 NVKED
+348 
-353 MERILADLKSCGFCP
+353 
-368 NASITV
+368 
-374 KKNNGVRKDG
+374 
-384 YQIQFSHYDSQE
+384 
-396 LVKLGTPFGPK
+396 PFV
-407 TSQEFTVPEWILYG
+407 E
-421 SNQVKKAYISALFGA
+421 
-436 EGDSP
+436 
-441 KFNAKSKTNH
+441 
-451 TIKMIMCKKQGF
+451 
-463 SGHKFFNQLQEMLQ
+463 
-477 SLGVKATIDIKNN
+477 
-490 NGYETANLYSATS
+490 YE
-503 LESSIDF
+503 
-510 FEKVGYTYACQKSV
+510 
-524 KAWLAIHYYK
+524 
-534 CYKQKAAQRQKI
+534 
-546 VLEYL
+546 
-551 SGTKVVDLVSKYN
+551 
-564 ISRQVIYNL
+564 
-573 IRTHKNKGI
+573 
-582 INSGHD
+582 
-588 FPSYQEWLANRW
+588 EWLAQRW
-600 NQEKQILKLVVVK
+600 NKFTRTLKLLIIK
-613 KELKPQQAVYN
+613 KELKPQQEVYN
-624 IKVSSSDSSYVLDSG
+624 IKVSSPDSSYVLDSG

-842 HIAMSI
+842 PIAMSI

>member
-233 ELKAGDKLNYLNDF
+233 ELKAGDKLNYLNDS
-247 GGLEEIKVLDGGYTG
+247 GVLEEIKVLDGGYTG
-262 VKDVIEV
+262 VKDIIEV

-284 VKNTELGQVQLKDVD
+284 VKNTELGQVQLKDAEY
-299 CLEYTPLINNFS
+299 LEYTPIGISAGSRAEYYWLKNRYVMS
-311 TREEKLAALVGYITG
+311 KKQAR
-326 DGNITKRERQN
+326 NITNQ
-337 GSVYYQGAVYS
+337 SA
-348 NVKED
+348 
-353 MERILADLKSCGFCP
+353 
-368 NASITV
+368 
-374 KKNNGVRKDG
+374 
-384 YQIQFSHYDSQE
+384 
-396 LVKLGTPFGPK
+396 PFV
-407 TSQEFTVPEWILYG
+407 E
-421 SNQVKKAYISALFGA
+421 
-436 EGDSP
+436 
-441 KFNAKSKTNH
+441 
-451 TIKMIMCKKQGF
+451 
-463 SGHKFFNQLQEMLQ
+463 
-477 SLGVKATIDIKNN
+477 
-490 NGYETANLYSATS
+490 YE
-503 LESSIDF
+503 
-510 FEKVGYTYACQKSV
+510 
-524 KAWLAIHYYK
+524 
-534 CYKQKAAQRQKI
+534 
-546 VLEYL
+546 
-551 SGTKVVDLVSKYN
+551 
-564 ISRQVIYNL
+564 
-573 IRTHKNKGI
+573 
-582 INSGHD
+582 
-588 FPSYQEWLANRW
+588 EWLAQRW
-600 NQEKQILKLVVVK
+600 NKFTRTLKLLIIK
-613 KELKPQQAVYN
+613 KELKPQQEVYN
-624 IKVSSSDSSYVLDSG
+624 IKVSSPDSSYVLDSG

-703 EIVLHNSSTTE
+703 EIVLYNSSTTE

>member
-202 MDEKVFNQEFNAC
+202 MDEKVFNQEFNA
-215 HLPNTQV
+215 
-222 RLFDGTSKAIS
+222 K
-233 ELKAGDKLNYLNDF
+233 
-247 GGLEEIKVLDGGYTG
+247 
-262 VKDVIEV
+262 
-269 TLENG
+269 
-274 ETFSASYNHK
+274 
-284 VKNTELGQVQLKDVD
+284 
-299 CLEYTPLINNFS
+299 
-311 TREEKLAALVGYITG
+311 
-326 DGNITKRERQN
+326 
-337 GSVYYQGAVYS
+337 
-348 NVKED
+348 
-353 MERILADLKSCGFCP
+353 
-368 NASITV
+368 
-374 KKNNGVRKDG
+374 
-384 YQIQFSHYDSQE
+384 
-396 LVKLGTPFGPK
+396 
-407 TSQEFTVPEWILYG
+407 
-421 SNQVKKAYISALFGA
+421 
-436 EGDSP
+436 
-441 KFNAKSKTNH
+441 
-451 TIKMIMCKKQGF
+451 
-463 SGHKFFNQLQEMLQ
+463 
-477 SLGVKATIDIKNN
+477 
-490 NGYETANLYSATS
+490 
-503 LESSIDF
+503 
-510 FEKVGYTYACQKSV
+510 
-524 KAWLAIHYYK
+524 
-534 CYKQKAAQRQKI
+534 
-546 VLEYL
+546 
-551 SGTKVVDLVSKYN
+551 
-564 ISRQVIYNL
+564 
-573 IRTHKNKGI
+573 
-582 INSGHD
+582 
-588 FPSYQEWLANRW
+588 
-600 NQEKQILKLVVVK
+600 
-613 KELKPQQAVYN
+613 
-624 IKVSSSDSSYVLDSG
+624 
-639 LLNYNC
+639 
-645 FETMTGRVYFPFD
+645 FETMSGRVYFPFD

-693 QYNGELWAVD
+693 QYNGDLRAGD

>member
-262 VKDVIEV
+262 VKDIIEV

-284 VKNTELGQVQLKDVD
+284 VKNTELGQVQLKDAEY
-299 CLEYTPLINNFS
+299 LEYTPIGISAGSRAEYYWLKNRYVMS
-311 TREEKLAALVGYITG
+311 KKQAH
-326 DGNITKRERQN
+326 NIT
-337 GSVYYQGAVYS
+337 
-348 NVKED
+348 
-353 MERILADLKSCGFCP
+353 
-368 NASITV
+368 
-374 KKNNGVRKDG
+374 
-384 YQIQFSHYDSQE
+384 SQSA
-396 LVKLGTPFGPK
+396 PFV
-407 TSQEFTVPEWILYG
+407 E
-421 SNQVKKAYISALFGA
+421 
-436 EGDSP
+436 
-441 KFNAKSKTNH
+441 
-451 TIKMIMCKKQGF
+451 
-463 SGHKFFNQLQEMLQ
+463 
-477 SLGVKATIDIKNN
+477 
-490 NGYETANLYSATS
+490 YE
-503 LESSIDF
+503 
-510 FEKVGYTYACQKSV
+510 
-524 KAWLAIHYYK
+524 
-534 CYKQKAAQRQKI
+534 
-546 VLEYL
+546 
-551 SGTKVVDLVSKYN
+551 
-564 ISRQVIYNL
+564 
-573 IRTHKNKGI
+573 
-582 INSGHD
+582 
-588 FPSYQEWLANRW
+588 EWLAQRW
-600 NQEKQILKLVVVK
+600 NKFTRTLKLLIIK
-613 KELKPQQAVYN
+613 KELKPRQEVYN
-624 IKVSSSDSSYVLDSG
+624 IKVSSPDSSYVLDSG

>member
-262 VKDVIEV
+262 VKDIIEV

-274 ETFSASYNHK
+274 EIFSASYNHK
-284 VKNTELGQVQLKDVD
+284 VKNTELGQVQLKDAEY
-299 CLEYTPLINNFS
+299 LEYTPIGISAGSRAEYYWLKNRYVMS
-311 TREEKLAALVGYITG
+311 KKQAR
-326 DGNITKRERQN
+326 NITNQ
-337 GSVYYQGAVYS
+337 SA
-348 NVKED
+348 
-353 MERILADLKSCGFCP
+353 
-368 NASITV
+368 
-374 KKNNGVRKDG
+374 
-384 YQIQFSHYDSQE
+384 
-396 LVKLGTPFGPK
+396 PFV
-407 TSQEFTVPEWILYG
+407 E
-421 SNQVKKAYISALFGA
+421 
-436 EGDSP
+436 
-441 KFNAKSKTNH
+441 
-451 TIKMIMCKKQGF
+451 
-463 SGHKFFNQLQEMLQ
+463 
-477 SLGVKATIDIKNN
+477 
-490 NGYETANLYSATS
+490 YE
-503 LESSIDF
+503 
-510 FEKVGYTYACQKSV
+510 
-524 KAWLAIHYYK
+524 
-534 CYKQKAAQRQKI
+534 
-546 VLEYL
+546 
-551 SGTKVVDLVSKYN
+551 
-564 ISRQVIYNL
+564 
-573 IRTHKNKGI
+573 
-582 INSGHD
+582 
-588 FPSYQEWLANRW
+588 EWLAQRW
-600 NQEKQILKLVVVK
+600 NKFTRTLKLLIIK
-613 KELKPQQAVYN
+613 KELKPQQEVYN
-624 IKVSSSDSSYVLDSG
+624 IKVSSPDSSYVLDSG

>member
-158 WLYDVYQEGQKPV
+158 WLYNVYQEGQKPV

-233 ELKAGDKLNYLNDF
+233 ELKAGDKLNYLNDS
-247 GGLEEIKVLDGGYTG
+247 GVLEEIKVLDGGYTG
-262 VKDVIEV
+262 VKDIIEV

-284 VKNTELGQVQLKDVD
+284 VKNTELGQVQLKDAEY
-299 CLEYTPLINNFS
+299 LEYTPIGISAGSRAEYYWLKNRYVMS
-311 TREEKLAALVGYITG
+311 KKQAR
-326 DGNITKRERQN
+326 NITNQ
-337 GSVYYQGAVYS
+337 SA
-348 NVKED
+348 
-353 MERILADLKSCGFCP
+353 
-368 NASITV
+368 
-374 KKNNGVRKDG
+374 
-384 YQIQFSHYDSQE
+384 
-396 LVKLGTPFGPK
+396 PFV
-407 TSQEFTVPEWILYG
+407 E
-421 SNQVKKAYISALFGA
+421 
-436 EGDSP
+436 
-441 KFNAKSKTNH
+441 
-451 TIKMIMCKKQGF
+451 
-463 SGHKFFNQLQEMLQ
+463 
-477 SLGVKATIDIKNN
+477 
-490 NGYETANLYSATS
+490 YE
-503 LESSIDF
+503 
-510 FEKVGYTYACQKSV
+510 
-524 KAWLAIHYYK
+524 
-534 CYKQKAAQRQKI
+534 
-546 VLEYL
+546 
-551 SGTKVVDLVSKYN
+551 
-564 ISRQVIYNL
+564 
-573 IRTHKNKGI
+573 
-582 INSGHD
+582 
-588 FPSYQEWLANRW
+588 EWLAQRW
-600 NQEKQILKLVVVK
+600 NKFTRTLKLLIIK
-613 KELKPQQAVYN
+613 KELKPQQEVYN
-624 IKVSSSDSSYVLDSG
+624 IKVSSPDSSYVLDSG

>member
-233 ELKAGDKLNYLNDF
+233 ELKAGDKLNYLNDS
-247 GGLEEIKVLDGGYTG
+247 GVLEEIKVLDGGYTG
-262 VKDVIEV
+262 VKDIIEV

-284 VKNTELGQVQLKDVD
+284 VKNTELGQVQLKDAEY
-299 CLEYTPLINNFS
+299 LEYTPIGISAGSRAEYCWLKNRYVMS
-311 TREEKLAALVGYITG
+311 KKQAR
-326 DGNITKRERQN
+326 NITNQ
-337 GSVYYQGAVYS
+337 SA
-348 NVKED
+348 
-353 MERILADLKSCGFCP
+353 
-368 NASITV
+368 
-374 KKNNGVRKDG
+374 
-384 YQIQFSHYDSQE
+384 
-396 LVKLGTPFGPK
+396 PFV
-407 TSQEFTVPEWILYG
+407 E
-421 SNQVKKAYISALFGA
+421 
-436 EGDSP
+436 
-441 KFNAKSKTNH
+441 
-451 TIKMIMCKKQGF
+451 
-463 SGHKFFNQLQEMLQ
+463 
-477 SLGVKATIDIKNN
+477 
-490 NGYETANLYSATS
+490 YE
-503 LESSIDF
+503 
-510 FEKVGYTYACQKSV
+510 
-524 KAWLAIHYYK
+524 
-534 CYKQKAAQRQKI
+534 
-546 VLEYL
+546 
-551 SGTKVVDLVSKYN
+551 
-564 ISRQVIYNL
+564 
-573 IRTHKNKGI
+573 
-582 INSGHD
+582 
-588 FPSYQEWLANRW
+588 EWLAQRW
-600 NQEKQILKLVVVK
+600 NKFTRTLKLLIIK
-613 KELKPQQAVYN
+613 KELKPQQEVYN
-624 IKVSSSDSSYVLDSG
+624 IKVSSPDSSYVLDSG

-724 RYMNQISIFPDPAAN
+724 RFMNQISIFPDPAAN

-805 TLYKENS
+805 SLYKDNS

>member
-75 EIIPKKWIRK
+75 EIIPKKWIKK

-262 VKDVIEV
+262 VKDIIEV

-284 VKNTELGQVQLKDVD
+284 VKNTELGQVQLKDAEY
-299 CLEYTPLINNFS
+299 LEYTPIGISAGSRAEYYWLKNRYVMS
-311 TREEKLAALVGYITG
+311 KKQAH
-326 DGNITKRERQN
+326 NIT
-337 GSVYYQGAVYS
+337 
-348 NVKED
+348 
-353 MERILADLKSCGFCP
+353 
-368 NASITV
+368 
-374 KKNNGVRKDG
+374 
-384 YQIQFSHYDSQE
+384 SQSA
-396 LVKLGTPFGPK
+396 PFV
-407 TSQEFTVPEWILYG
+407 E
-421 SNQVKKAYISALFGA
+421 
-436 EGDSP
+436 
-441 KFNAKSKTNH
+441 
-451 TIKMIMCKKQGF
+451 
-463 SGHKFFNQLQEMLQ
+463 
-477 SLGVKATIDIKNN
+477 
-490 NGYETANLYSATS
+490 YE
-503 LESSIDF
+503 
-510 FEKVGYTYACQKSV
+510 
-524 KAWLAIHYYK
+524 
-534 CYKQKAAQRQKI
+534 
-546 VLEYL
+546 
-551 SGTKVVDLVSKYN
+551 
-564 ISRQVIYNL
+564 
-573 IRTHKNKGI
+573 
-582 INSGHD
+582 
-588 FPSYQEWLANRW
+588 EWLAQRW
-600 NQEKQILKLVVVK
+600 NKFTRTLKLLIIK
-613 KELKPQQAVYN
+613 KELKPRQEVYN
-624 IKVSSSDSSYVLDSG
+624 IKVSSPDSSYVLDSG

>member
-233 ELKAGDKLNYLNDF
+233 ELKAGDKLNYLNDS
-247 GGLEEIKVLDGGYTG
+247 GVLEEIKVLDGGYTG
-262 VKDVIEV
+262 VKDIIEV

-284 VKNTELGQVQLKDVD
+284 VKNTELGQVQLKDAEY
-299 CLEYTPLINNFS
+299 LEYTPIGISAGSRAEYYWLKNRYVMS
-311 TREEKLAALVGYITG
+311 KKQAH
-326 DGNITKRERQN
+326 NITNQ
-337 GSVYYQGAVYS
+337 SA
-348 NVKED
+348 
-353 MERILADLKSCGFCP
+353 
-368 NASITV
+368 
-374 KKNNGVRKDG
+374 
-384 YQIQFSHYDSQE
+384 
-396 LVKLGTPFGPK
+396 PFV
-407 TSQEFTVPEWILYG
+407 E
-421 SNQVKKAYISALFGA
+421 
-436 EGDSP
+436 
-441 KFNAKSKTNH
+441 
-451 TIKMIMCKKQGF
+451 
-463 SGHKFFNQLQEMLQ
+463 
-477 SLGVKATIDIKNN
+477 
-490 NGYETANLYSATS
+490 YE
-503 LESSIDF
+503 
-510 FEKVGYTYACQKSV
+510 
-524 KAWLAIHYYK
+524 
-534 CYKQKAAQRQKI
+534 
-546 VLEYL
+546 
-551 SGTKVVDLVSKYN
+551 
-564 ISRQVIYNL
+564 
-573 IRTHKNKGI
+573 
-582 INSGHD
+582 
-588 FPSYQEWLANRW
+588 EWLAQRW
-600 NQEKQILKLVVVK
+600 NKFTRTLKLLIIK
-613 KELKPQQAVYN
+613 KELKPQQEVYN
-624 IKVSSSDSSYVLDSG
+624 IKVSSPDSSYVLDSG

>member
-1 MSKDRLVFNVHPG
+1 MAKDRLVFNMHPG

-32 RWGKSKLAAVSL
+32 RWGKSKLAAISL
-44 VQAAASRA
+44 VMAAASRP

-60 PTYGMCKSIMWPDLI
+60 PTYGMCKSIMWPDLV
-75 EIIPKKWIRK
+75 EILPKKWIKK
-85 SNETIQFIELVNG
+85 SNETIQFIELING

-105 CDKPDSLRGVGLHFL
+105 CDKPDSLRGVGLHYL

-146 GALIIG
+146 SALIIG

-158 WLYDVYQEGQKPV
+158 WLYDVYQEGQKEV
-171 NRKNGLWA
+171 NRRNGLWA

-190 IPPEEIEAAKRD
+190 IPPEEIEAARRD

-233 ELKAGDKLNYLNDF
+233 ELKAGDKLNYLNDS
-247 GGLEEIKVLDGGYTG
+247 GVLEEIKVLDGGYTG
-262 VKDVIEV
+262 VKDIIEV

-299 CLEYTPLINNFS
+299 CLEYTPLINNFG
-311 TREEKLAALVGYITG
+311 TKEEKLAAL
-326 DGNITKRERQN
+326 
-337 GSVYYQGAVYS
+337 
-348 NVKED
+348 
-353 MERILADLKSCGFCP
+353 
-368 NASITV
+368 
-374 KKNNGVRKDG
+374 
-384 YQIQFSHYDSQE
+384 
-396 LVKLGTPFGPK
+396 
-407 TSQEFTVPEWILYG
+407 
-421 SNQVKKAYISALFGA
+421 
-436 EGDSP
+436 
-441 KFNAKSKTNH
+441 
-451 TIKMIMCKKQGF
+451 
-463 SGHKFFNQLQEMLQ
+463 
-477 SLGVKATIDIKNN
+477 
-490 NGYETANLYSATS
+490 
-503 LESSIDF
+503 
-510 FEKVGYTYACQKSV
+510 VGYTYACQKSV
-524 KAWLAIHYYK
+524 KAWLAMHYYK
-534 CYKQKAAQRQKI
+534 CRKQKAAQRQKI

-645 FETMTGRVYFPFD
+645 FETMSGRVYFPFD
-658 RRIHTGS
+658 RRVHTGN
-665 MYKFVP
+665 MYKFDP
-671 NKPIFVGM
+671 KKPIFVGM
-679 DFNVTPMTAVILQP
+679 DFNVAPMTAVVLQP
-693 QYNGELWAVD
+693 QQNGELWAVD
-703 EIVLHNSSTTE
+703 EIVLHNSSTIE

-724 RYMNQISIFPDPAAN
+724 RYMYQISIFPDPAAN

-754 QKGFKKIYF
+754 QKGFKKIFF

-793 DNCKHLIDSFEQ
+793 SDCKNLIDSFEQ

-834 TNPVRSNI
+834 TNPVRSNL
-842 HIAMSI
+842 HIAISI